1 MRYIPTL
8 QAPEAPNPAGRS
20 GPNMEPPGL
29 SACSR
34 SGAESAPVRFVLVA
48 AAVLSSGRNAP
59 GDGGALPRDMRPL
72 LALLGSPV
80 LDEDTADRLLSGR
93 LDPADTPPAY
103 APVARLVKAV
113 TGPATPEEL
122 AGEAAVIAAF
132 AAMAHAD
139 PPTPVPRRASMPSKF
154 LSVKAAAAM
163 IAAVLSVGGVAAAA
177 TGMLPGRA
185 AQQATDHASSAATG
199 GSPAQAQGNGQ
210 SAAKGP
216 DATGSARNGL
226 CQAWQ
231 SGRGGT
237 NGKREDS
244 TAFQALA
251 AAAGGADKVDAYC
264 QTATTAGQGHA
275 GTGPDATGA
284 AKDGLCKAWE
294 AAQSGQGA
302 TNGKRMDSA
311 AFQALATA
319 AGGADKV
326 DAYCQTTTT
335 TAATNHGQGQ
345 GGGGAS
351 QSSGHGSD
359 NGQGGPP
366 TTTG

>member
-1 MRYIPTL
+1 
-8 QAPEAPNPAGRS
+8 
-20 GPNMEPPGL
+20 
-29 SACSR
+29 
-34 SGAESAPVRFVLVA
+34 
-48 AAVLSSGRNAP
+48 
-59 GDGGALPRDMRPL
+59 MRPL
-72 LALLGSPV
+72 LALLGSPA

-93 LDPADTPPAY
+93 LDPADAPPAY
-103 APVARLVKAV
+103 APVARLVKAA

-132 AAMAHAD
+132 AATAHAD

-154 LSVKAAAAM
+154 LSVKAAAAV

-185 AQQATDHASSAATG
+185 AQQATDHVSSAAGG
-199 GSPAQAQGNGQ
+199 GSPAQAQGNSQ
-210 SAAKGP
+210 SGAKGP

-231 SGRGGT
+231 SGQGGT

-264 QTATTAGQGHA
+264 QTATTAAGQGHA
-275 GTGPDATGA
+275 GNGPDATGA
-284 AKDGLCKAWE
+284 AKAGLCKAWE

-302 TNGKRMDSA
+302 TNGRRMDSTA
-311 AFQALATA
+311 LQALAKA
-319 AGGADKV
+319 AGGADKIG
-326 DAYCQTTTT
+326 AYCQTAT
-335 TAATNHGQGQ
+335 TAAANHGQGQ
-345 GGGGAS
+345 GQSQGGGAS
-351 QSSGHGSD
+351 QSGGH
-359 NGQGGPP
+359 GQGGPP

>member
-1 MRYIPTL
+1 MRYIPAWRAHD
-8 QAPEAPNPAGRS
+8 APTD
-20 GPNMEPPGL
+20 L
-29 SACSR
+29 SVCSR
-34 SGAESAPVRFVLVA
+34 SGFESAPDRFVLA
-48 AAVLSSGRNAP
+48 AAPVLSSGRNAP
-59 GDGGALPRDMRPL
+59 GGGGALPRDMRPL

-80 LDEDTADRLLSGR
+80 LDEDTADRLLCGR

-103 APVARLVKAV
+103 APVARLVKAA

-122 AGEAAVIAAF
+122 AGEAAAIAAF
-132 AAMAHAD
+132 TALAHAD
-139 PPTPVPRRASMPSKF
+139 PPTPVLRRASMPSKF
-154 LSVKAAAAM
+154 LSVKAAAAVL
-163 IAAVLSVGGVAAAA
+163 AAVLSVGGVAAAA

-185 AQQATDHASSAATG
+185 AQQATDHASSAVGG

-216 DATGSARNGL
+216 DASGSAKNGL

-231 SGRGGT
+231 SGQGGS

-264 QTATTAGQGHA
+264 QTATTAAGQGHA
-275 GTGPDATGA
+275 GNGPDATGA

-302 TNGKRMDSA
+302 TNGKRMDST
-311 AFQALATA
+311 AFQALAKA
-319 AGGADKV
+319 AGGAGKIA
-326 DAYCQTTTT
+326 AYCQPTST
-335 TAATNHGQGQ
+335 TAATSHGQGQGQ

-351 QSSGHGSD
+351 QSGGHGSD

>member
-1 MRYIPTL
+1 
-8 QAPEAPNPAGRS
+8 
-20 GPNMEPPGL
+20 
-29 SACSR
+29 
-34 SGAESAPVRFVLVA
+34 
-48 AAVLSSGRNAP
+48 
-59 GDGGALPRDMRPL
+59 MRPL

-80 LDEDTADRLLSGR
+80 LDEETADRLLGGR
-93 LDPADTPPAY
+93 LDPADAPPAY
-103 APVARLVKAV
+103 APVARLVKAA
-113 TGPATPEEL
+113 TSPATPEEL
-122 AGEAAVIAAF
+122 AGEAAAIAAF
-132 AAMAHAD
+132 TAMAHAD

-185 AQQATDHASSAATG
+185 AQQATDHASSAAGG

-210 SAAKGP
+210 SGARGP

-231 SGRGGT
+231 SGQGGT

-264 QTATTAGQGHA
+264 QTATTTAGKGHA
-275 GTGPDATGA
+275 GNGPDATSA

-302 TNGKRMDSA
+302 ASGKRMDA
-311 AFQALATA
+311 TAFQALAKA
-319 AGGADKV
+319 AGGADKIA
-326 DAYCQTTTT
+326 AYCQTATT
-335 TAATNHGQGQ
+335 TAATNHGEGQGQSQ

-351 QSSGHGSD
+351 QSSGHG
-359 NGQGGPP
+359 QGGPP

>member
-1 MRYIPTL
+1 MH
-8 QAPEAPNPAGRS
+8 
-20 GPNMEPPGL
+20 
-29 SACSR
+29 
-34 SGAESAPVRFVLVA
+34 
-48 AAVLSSGRNAP
+48 
-59 GDGGALPRDMRPL
+59 PL
-72 LALLGSPV
+72 LALLGSTPA

-93 LDPADTPPAY
+93 LDPADTPSAY
-103 APVARLVKAV
+103 APVARLVKAA
-113 TGPATPEEL
+113 TGPAAPEEL
-122 AGEAAVIAAF
+122 AGEAAMIAAF
-132 AAMAHAD
+132 KAHAH
-139 PPTPVPRRASMPSKF
+139 PRTLVPRRASMPSKL

-185 AQQATDHASSAATG
+185 AQQATDHASSAAGG
-199 GSPAQAQGNGQ
+199 GSAAQAHGSGQG
-210 SAAKGP
+210 AAKGP
-216 DATGSARNGL
+216 DATGAAKNGL

-231 SGRGGT
+231 SGQGGS

-264 QTATTAGQGHA
+264 QTATTAGHA
-275 GTGPDATGA
+275 ANGPDATGA

-294 AAQSGQGA
+294 AAQSGQGTA
-302 TNGKRMDSA
+302 DGKRQDPA

-326 DAYCQTTTT
+326 AAYCQTAT
-335 TAATNHGQGQ
+335 TAAASDHGQGQ
-345 GGGGAS
+345 GQSSGGAS
-351 QSSGHGSD
+351 QANSQGSD